1 MDSVTCICYSP
12 PTEFPSRVSER
23 EAMVLRWFSVRCL
36 CLFSFCL
43 GTKPLES
50 FTVLWLCSGGTLAVL
65 WLLLWLRS
73 GCALAV
79 LFGGALTVLWLGSGC
94 ALAVL

>member
-1 MDSVTCICYSP
+1 
-12 PTEFPSRVSER
+12 
-23 EAMVLRWFSVRCL
+23 
-36 CLFSFCL
+36 LFL

-50 FTVLWLCSGGTLAVL
+50 FTVLWLRSGGTLAVL